1 MLDYIFIKGAKQ
13 HNLKNI
19 DIKIP
24 KFKIVSFVG
33 PSGSGKSTVVFDIVY
48 AEGQRRYIESLSAYT
63 RQFLEKL
70 EKSEVDYIEGLSP
83 SISIDQKLS
92 SNSRSTV
99 GTTTEIY
106 DYSRIIWA
114 NLAQYYCYNCG
125 RKIEKQ
131 TPQDIVDKIF
141 EIKGK
146 KILIMRPIA
155 INKKGEFSQE
165 FSLLAKQGFLRI
177 IADGIEYTLDE
188 PPKLD
193 KNKKHT
199 IFLVVDRII
208 VDENSKER
216 IQQSVELA
224 LKNSKTIY
232 VKDID
237 KDKEEVYS
245 TEFSCPVCNINY
257 SPKNAQSFSFNSP
270 LGACPVCHG
279 LGFVN
284 KLKVE
289 ALINESLS
297 LKEGAV
303 KPFSKPRYAQA
314 NDYIIKKCK
323 QFGIDVYMPF
333 KDLTS
338 HQKDFILFG
347 SGDFDG
353 VIAMVERF
361 FESDIF
367 FASLNANLRSSV
379 VCPECKGFRLNKESL
394 SAKINGLNII
404 EVTNLR
410 IDEALEFF
418 RNLEKTL
425 TPTQKHIAKNPLNEI
440 IKRLGFLVDLNL
452 DYLTLSRNTA
462 TLSGGEAQRVKLATQ
477 IGTSLSGVTY
487 CLDEPSI
494 GLHPA
499 ETEKLIKIL
508 QELRDLGNTILM
520 VEHNEF
526 LIKNSDYIVDI
537 GPKSGNFG
545 GEVCASGTLKE
556 ILDNENSLTGKYL
569 SGKLK
574 IEIPEKR
581 KIKDFIKLKN
591 VNVHNIKDLSID
603 IPLGCLVGVSG
614 VSGSGKS
621 SLIFDFLLP
630 KLKEKI
636 NIQQAFDKK
645 ALKEIDDELQNLA
658 DSENLDPNVS
668 GDIENFKAIER
679 VIAINQSPIGR
690 TPRSNPATYTSVF
703 TDIRELFANVTQ
715 AKILGFTP
723 ARFSFNVAGGRC
735 EKCKGE
741 GYIKVEMQFLPDVYV
756 LCEACGGKRY
766 NESTLS
772 VYYKD
777 KNIAD
782 VLNMSVDEAYE
793 FFSNV
798 PKIKN
803 KLSVLRDIGLGY
815 IKLGQNATTLS
826 GGEAQRIK
834 LAKEL
839 IIQQNKKTLYLF
851 DEPSRGLHPDDIK
864 KLLQVINRLI
874 DNGHSVIIIEHDLD
888 ILKSADYIID
898 MGTGGG
904 DKGGKVVAFGTPQD
918 IAKNLTSLTGKYLKE
933 KLEELNV
940 FNRRHRISK
949 SH

>member
-1 MLDYIFIKGAKQ
+1 MQDYIFIKGARQ

-33 PSGSGKSTVVFDIVY
+33 PSGSGKSTIVFDIVY

-70 EKSEVDYIEGLSP
+70 EKSDVDYITGLSP

-106 DYSRIIWA
+106 DYMRLIWA

-125 RKIEKQ
+125 RKIEQQ
-131 TPQDIVDKIF
+131 TPQAIINKISQL
-141 EIKGK
+141 KGK

-165 FSLLAKQGFLRI
+165 FNLLAKQGFVRI
-177 IADGIEYTLDE
+177 IADDIEYTLDD

-199 IFLVVDRII
+199 IFLVVDRIV
-208 VDENSKER
+208 VDEDSKER

-224 LKNSKTIY
+224 LKNSKTVY
-232 VKDID
+232 VKDVQTNTI
-237 KDKEEVYS
+237 EVFS

-284 KLKVE
+284 KLSID
-289 ALINESLS
+289 ALVNENLS
-297 LKEGAV
+297 IKEGAII
-303 KPFSKPRYAQA
+303 PFSKPRYAKTQE
-314 NDYIIKKCK
+314 YIIKKCIA
-323 QFGIDVYMPF
+323 FGIDVYMPF
-333 KDLTS
+333 KDLTTQ
-338 HQKDFILFG
+338 QKDFVYFG

-353 VIAMVERF
+353 IISMVERF
-361 FESDIF
+361 FESDTM
-367 FASLNANLRSSV
+367 FAIQNAYLHTSV
-379 VCPECKGFRLNKESL
+379 VCDNCNGLRLNKESL
-394 SAKINGLNII
+394 SAKIEGKNII

-410 IDEALEFF
+410 IDETLDFF
-418 RNLEKTL
+418 KNLEKKL
-425 TPTQKHIAKNPLNEI
+425 DPTQKQIAKNPLNEI
-440 IKRLGFLVDLNL
+440 IKRLQFLVDLNL
-452 DYLTLSRNTA
+452 DYLSLSRSTA

-494 GLHPA
+494 GLHPS

-508 QELRDLGNTILM
+508 KELRDLGNTILM

-526 LIKNSDYIVDI
+526 LIKNSDYIIDI
-537 GPKSGNFG
+537 GPKSGKYG
-545 GEVCASGTLKE
+545 GEICAEGSLNQ
-556 ILDNENSLTGKYL
+556 ILTNENSLTGKYL

-574 IEIPEKR
+574 IEIPPKR
-581 KIKDFIKLKN
+581 NFKDFLKLKN
-591 VNVHNIKDLSID
+591 VNVHNIKKLNVD
-603 IPLGCLVGVSG
+603 IPLGCLVGISG

-621 SLIFDFLLP
+621 SLIVDFLYK

-636 NIQQAFDKK
+636 NFQQTLNRKVFQETELNSNDNEFFDSS
-645 ALKEIDDELQNLA
+645 IC
-658 DSENLDPNVS
+658 S
-668 GDIENFKAIER
+668 GDVENFQLIER
-679 VIAINQSPIGR
+679 IIAINQSPIGK

-715 AKILGFTP
+715 AKVLGFN
-723 ARFSFNVAGGRC
+723 ASRFSFNVSGGRC

-766 NESTLS
+766 NDATLS
-772 VYYKD
+772 IYYKD

-782 VLNMSVDEAYE
+782 VLNMSIDEAYE
-793 FFSNV
+793 FFDNI

-803 KLSVLRDIGLGY
+803 KLGILKDIGLGY

-839 IIQQNKKTLYLF
+839 ITPPNKKTLYLF

-864 KLLQVINRLI
+864 KLLHVINRLI
-874 DNGHSVIIIEHDLD
+874 DSGHSVIIIEHDLD
-888 ILKSADYIID
+888 ILKCADYIID
-898 MGTGGG
+898 MGIGGG
-904 DKGGKVVAFGTPQD
+904 DKGGQVVAKGTP
-918 IAKNLTSLTGKYLKE
+918 
-933 KLEELNV
+933 
-940 FNRRHRISK
+940 
-949 SH
+949 

>member
-1 MLDYIFIKGAKQ
+1 MQDHIFIKGARQ

-33 PSGSGKSTVVFDIVY
+33 PSGSGKSTIVFDIVY

-70 EKSEVDYIEGLSP
+70 EKSDVDYITGLSP

-106 DYSRIIWA
+106 DYMRLIWA

-125 RKIEKQ
+125 RKIEQQ
-131 TPQDIVDKIF
+131 TPQAIINKISQL
-141 EIKGK
+141 KGK

-165 FSLLAKQGFLRI
+165 FNLLAKQGFVRI
-177 IADGIEYTLDE
+177 IADDIEYTLDD

-199 IFLVVDRII
+199 IFLVVDRI
-208 VDENSKER
+208 VVNEDSKER
-216 IQQSVELA
+216 VQQSIELA
-224 LKNSKTIY
+224 LKNSKTVY
-232 VKDID
+232 VKDIQTNAI
-237 KDKEEVYS
+237 EVFS

-284 KLKVE
+284 KLRTC
-289 ALINESLS
+289 ALINENLS
-297 LKEGAV
+297 IKEGAII
-303 KPFSKPRYAQA
+303 PFSKPRYAKAQ
-314 NDYIIKKCK
+314 NYIIQKCISL
-323 QFGIDVYMPF
+323 GIDVYMPF
-333 KDLTS
+333 KDLTTQ
-338 HQKDFILFG
+338 QKDVVYFG

-353 VIAMVERF
+353 IISMVERF
-361 FESDIF
+361 FESDPIF
-367 FASLNANLRSSV
+367 ATQNAFLHKSV
-379 VCPECKGFRLNKESL
+379 VCPDCNGFRLNKESL
-394 SAKINGLNII
+394 SAKIEGKNII
-404 EVTNLR
+404 EVTNLC
-410 IDEALEFF
+410 IDETLDFF
-418 RNLEKTL
+418 KNLEKKL
-425 TPTQKHIAKNPLNEI
+425 DPTQKQIAKNPLNEI
-440 IKRLGFLVDLNL
+440 IKRLQFLVDLNL
-452 DYLTLSRNTA
+452 DYLSLSRSTA

-494 GLHPA
+494 GLHPS

-508 QELRDLGNTILM
+508 KELRDLGNTILM

-526 LIKNSDYIVDI
+526 LIKNSDYIIDI
-537 GPKSGNFG
+537 GPKSGKFG
-545 GEVCASGTLKE
+545 GEICAEGSLDQ
-556 ILDNENSLTGKYL
+556 ILTNENSLTGKYL

-574 IEIPEKR
+574 IEVPPKR
-581 KIKDFIKLKN
+581 NFKDFLKLKN
-591 VNVHNIKDLSID
+591 VNVHNIKNLNVD
-603 IPLGCLVGVSG
+603 IPLGCLVGISG

-636 NIQQAFDKK
+636 NIHQTLNREAFQETDFNSNDN
-645 ALKEIDDELQNLA
+645 EFF
-658 DSENLDPNVS
+658 DSSQSS
-668 GDIENFKAIER
+668 GDIENFQLIER
-679 VIAINQSPIGR
+679 IIAINQSPIGR

-723 ARFSFNVAGGRC
+723 SRFSFNVAGGRC

-766 NESTLS
+766 NDATLS

-782 VLNMSVDEAYE
+782 VLNMSIDEAYE
-793 FFSNV
+793 FFDNI

-803 KLSVLRDIGLGY
+803 KLGILKDIGLGY

-839 IIQQNKKTLYLF
+839 ITPPNKKTLYLF

-864 KLLQVINRLI
+864 KLLHVINRLI
-874 DNGHSVIIIEHDLD
+874 DSGHSVIIIEHDLD
-888 ILKSADYIID
+888 ILKCADYIID
-898 MGTGGG
+898 MGIGGG
-904 DKGGKVVAFGTPQD
+904 DKGGQVVAKGTVYE
-918 IAKNLTSLTGKYLKE
+918 IAKNPKSITGKYLKE
-933 KLEELNV
+933 KLEESNV
-940 FNRRHRISK
+940 SNRRNRLSK
-949 SH
+949 SF

>member
-19 DIKIP
+19 DIEIP

-33 PSGSGKSTVVFDIVY
+33 PSGSGKSTIVFDIVY

-70 EKSEVDYIEGLSP
+70 EKSNVDSITGLSP

-106 DYSRIIWA
+106 DYIRLIWA
-114 NLAQYYCYNCG
+114 NFAEYYCYNCG
-125 RKIEKQ
+125 RKIEQQ
-131 TPQDIVDKIF
+131 TPQAIVDKIYGLQ
-141 EIKGK
+141 GK

-165 FSLLAKQGFLRI
+165 FSLLSKQGFLRI
-177 IADGIEYTLDE
+177 IADDIEYTLDE
-188 PPKLD
+188 PLKLD

-232 VKDID
+232 TKDIQTNSID
-237 KDKEEVYS
+237 VYS

-257 SPKNAQSFSFNSP
+257 SAKNAQSFSFNSP
-270 LGACPVCHG
+270 LGACPTCHG

-289 ALINESLS
+289 ALVNEALS
-297 LKEGAV
+297 IKEGAI
-303 KPFSKPRYAQA
+303 KPFSRPRYAQA
-314 NDYIIKKCK
+314 KEYIIQKCK
-323 QFGIDVYMPF
+323 SFGIDAYVPF
-333 KDLTS
+333 KDLS
-338 HQKDFILFG
+338 SNQKDYIFFG

-353 VIAMVERF
+353 IIAMVHRF

-367 FASLNANLRSSV
+367 FASQNAYLNETV
-379 VCPECKGFRLNKESL
+379 VCPDCKGFRLNKESL
-394 SAKINGLNII
+394 SAKINNLNII

-410 IDEALEFF
+410 IDKALDFF
-418 RNLEKTL
+418 KSLEKNL
-425 TPTQKHIAKNPLNEI
+425 TPNQKQIAKNPLTEI
-440 IKRLGFLVDLNL
+440 IKRLQFLVDLNL
-452 DYLTLSRNTA
+452 DYLSLSRSTA

-494 GLHPA
+494 GLHPS

-508 QELRDLGNTILM
+508 KDLRDLGNTILM

-526 LIKNSDYIVDI
+526 LIKNSDYILDI
-537 GPKSGNFG
+537 GPKSGLLG
-545 GEVCASGTLKE
+545 GKVCAQGTIKE
-556 ILDNENSLTGKYL
+556 ILENENSLTGKYI
-569 SGKLK
+569 SGKLA
-574 IEIPEKR
+574 IEIRKTR
-581 KIKDFIKLKN
+581 KIKNFIQLKN
-591 VNVHNIKDLSID
+591 VNVHNIKNLNVD

-621 SLIFDFLLP
+621 SLVFDFLYN
-630 KLKEKI
+630 KLKEKLQFLE
-636 NIQQAFDKK
+636 NKK
-645 ALKEIDDELQNLA
+645 IISNEEEKLIEDTIPQ
-658 DSENLDPNVS
+658 DSFF
-668 GDIENFKAIER
+668 GDIENYKLLER
-679 VIAINQSPIGR
+679 VSAINQSPIGR

-703 TDIRELFANVTQ
+703 TDIRELFASVTQ
-715 AKILGFTP
+715 AKVLGFN
-723 ARFSFNVAGGRC
+723 ASRFSFNVVGGRC

-756 LCEACGGKRY
+756 LCETCNGKRY

-782 VLNMSVDEAYE
+782 ILDMSVDEAYE
-793 FFSNV
+793 FFINV

-803 KLSVLRDIGLGY
+803 KLGVLKDIGLGY

-839 IIQQNKKTLYLF
+839 IVPQNKKTLYLF

-874 DNGHSVIIIEHDLD
+874 DNGHSIIIIEHDLD

-898 MGTGGG
+898 MGVGGG
-904 DKGGKVVAFGTPQD
+904 DKGGQVVAKGTPD
-918 IAKNLTSLTGKYLKE
+918 EIAKNPKSITGKYLKE
-933 KLEELNV
+933 KLEEPNV
-940 FNRRHRISK
+940 SNRRNRLSK
-949 SH
+949 SN

>member
-1 MLDYIFIKGAKQ
+1 MLDYIFIKGARQ

-19 DIKIP
+19 DLKIP
-24 KFKIVSFVG
+24 KFQIVSFVG
-33 PSGSGKSTVVFDIVY
+33 PSGSGKSTIVFDIVY

-70 EKSEVDYIEGLSP
+70 DKSDVDSIKGLSP
-83 SISIDQKLS
+83 SISIDQKVS

-106 DYSRIIWA
+106 DYMRLVWA
-114 NLAQYYCYNCG
+114 NLAEYFCYNCG

-131 TPQDIVDKIF
+131 TPQAIIDKIF
-141 EIKGK
+141 ELQDK
-146 KILIMRPIA
+146 KILLMRPIA

-165 FSLLAKQGFLRI
+165 FNALAKQGFLRI
-177 IADGIEYTLDE
+177 IADDIDYTLDE

-232 VKDID
+232 VKDIETNTMD
-237 KDKEEVYS
+237 VYS

-270 LGACPVCHG
+270 LGACPTCHG
-279 LGFVN
+279 LGFIS
-284 KLKVE
+284 KLKTQL
-289 ALINESLS
+289 LIDENLS
-297 LKEGAV
+297 IKEGAI
-303 KPFSKPRYAQA
+303 KPFSRPRYTQA
-314 NDYIIKKCK
+314 KEYIIQKCK
-323 QFGIDVYMPF
+323 QFGIDIYMPF
-333 KDLTS
+333 KQLTNQ
-338 HQKDFILFG
+338 QKDYVLFG

-353 VIAMVERF
+353 IIAMVERF
-361 FESDIF
+361 FDSDIF
-367 FASLNANLRSSV
+367 FASQNAHLEELV
-379 VCPECKGFRLNKESL
+379 VCPDCKGFRLNKESL

-410 IDEALEFF
+410 LDEALNFF
-418 RNLEKTL
+418 QNLEKQL
-425 TPTQKHIAKNPLNEI
+425 SPTQKQIAKNPLNEI
-440 IKRLGFLVDLNL
+440 IKRLRFLIDLNL
-452 DYLTLSRNTA
+452 DYLTLSRNTS
-462 TLSGGEAQRVKLATQ
+462 TLSGGEIQRVKLATQ

-494 GLHPA
+494 GLHPS

-508 QELRDLGNTILM
+508 KELRDFGNTILM

-526 LIKNSDYIVDI
+526 LIKNSDYIIDM
-537 GPKSGNFG
+537 GPQSGKFG
-545 GEVCASGTLKE
+545 GNVCAQGSLQQ
-556 ILDNENSLTGKYL
+556 ILNSENSLTGKYL
-569 SGKLK
+569 SGKLS
-574 IEIPEKR
+574 IEIPKKR
-581 KIKDFIKLKN
+581 KPKNFMSLKN
-591 VNVHNIKDLSID
+591 VYVHNIKNLNVD
-603 IPLGCLVGVSG
+603 IPLECLVCVSG

-621 SLIFDFLLP
+621 SLIFDFLYN
-630 KLKEKI
+630 KLKEKLHFSDTKKFYQNGEEETVI
-636 NIQQAFDKK
+636 EEKIFDSNI
-645 ALKEIDDELQNLA
+645 
-658 DSENLDPNVS
+658 S
-668 GDIENFKAIER
+668 GNITNYSLIER

-703 TDIRELFANVTQ
+703 TDIRELFASTTQ

-723 ARFSFNVAGGRC
+723 SRFSFNVAGGRC

-756 LCEACGGKRY
+756 MCEACNGKRY

-782 VLNMSVDEAYE
+782 VLDMSVDEAYE
-793 FFSNV
+793 FFGNV

-803 KLSVLRDIGLGY
+803 KLSVLKDIGLGY
-815 IKLGQNATTLS
+815 IKLGQNATTVS

-839 IIQQNKKTLYLF
+839 IIPQTKKTLYLF

-898 MGTGGG
+898 MGIGGG
-904 DKGGKVVAFGTPQD
+904 DKGGKIVAIGSPQE
-918 IAKNLTSLTGKYLKE
+918 IAKNPLSLTGKYLKE
-933 KLEELNV
+933 KLEELHA
-940 FNRRHRISK
+940 FNRRNRLSK
-949 SH
+949 S

>member
-1 MLDYIFIKGAKQ
+1 MLDYIVIKGAKQ

-33 PSGSGKSTVVFDIVY
+33 PSGSGKSTIVFDIVY

-70 EKSEVDYIEGLSP
+70 EKSNVDSITGLSP

-106 DYSRIIWA
+106 DYIRLIWA

-125 RKIEKQ
+125 RKIEQQ
-131 TPQDIVDKIF
+131 TLEAIVDKIYKLQG
-141 EIKGK
+141 E

-155 INKKGEFSQE
+155 INKKGEFNQE

-177 IADGIEYTLDE
+177 IADDIEYTLDE
-188 PPKLD
+188 PPQLD

-199 IFLVVDRII
+199 IFLVVDRIV

-232 VKDID
+232 TKNIRTNSID
-237 KDKEEVYS
+237 VYS

-270 LGACPVCHG
+270 LGACPTCHG

-284 KLKVE
+284 KLKVD
-289 ALINESLS
+289 ALVDKTLS
-297 LKEGAV
+297 IKEGAI

-314 NDYIIKKCK
+314 KEYIIKKCTS
-323 QFGIDVYMPF
+323 FGIDIYMPF

-338 HQKDFILFG
+338 KQKDYIFFG

-353 VIAMVERF
+353 IIAMAHRF

-367 FASLNANLRSSV
+367 FASQNAYLNETV
-379 VCPECKGFRLNKESL
+379 VCPDCKGFRLNKESL
-394 SAKINGLNII
+394 SAKINNLNII

-410 IDEALEFF
+410 IDQALDFF
-418 RNLEKTL
+418 KNLEKNL
-425 TPTQKHIAKNPLNEI
+425 TPTQKHIAKNPLAEI
-440 IKRLGFLVDLNL
+440 IKRLQFLVDLNL
-452 DYLTLSRNTA
+452 DYLTLSRSTA

-494 GLHPA
+494 GLHPS

-508 QELRDLGNTILM
+508 KNLRDLGNTILM

-526 LIKNSDYIVDI
+526 LIKNSDYIIDI
-537 GPKSGNFG
+537 GPQSGRLG
-545 GEVCASGTLKE
+545 GKVCAQGALEE
-556 ILDNENSLTGKYL
+556 ILENENSLTGKYL
-569 SGKLK
+569 SGKLS
-574 IEIPEKR
+574 IEIPKTR
-581 KIKDFIKLKN
+581 KAKNFIYLKN
-591 VNVHNIKDLSID
+591 VNVHNIKDLNIK
-603 IPLGCLVGVSG
+603 IPLESLVCISG

-621 SLIFDFLLP
+621 SLIFDFLYN
-630 KLKEKI
+630 KLKEKL
-636 NIQQAFDKK
+636 QAFENNKI
-645 ALKEIDDELQNLA
+645 LSNEE
-658 DSENLDPNVS
+658 ENLDDTVFQDNMS
-668 GDIENFKAIER
+668 GEIENYQLLER
-679 VIAINQSPIGR
+679 ISAINQSPIGK

-703 TDIRELFANVTQ
+703 TDIRELFANVVQ
-715 AKILGFTP
+715 AKVLGFTP
-723 ARFSFNVAGGRC
+723 SRFSFNVAGGRC

-756 LCEACGGKRY
+756 LCETCNGKRY

-782 VLNMSVDEAYE
+782 VLDMSVDEAYE

-803 KLSVLRDIGLGY
+803 KLGVLKDIGLGY

-839 IIQQNKKTLYLF
+839 IVPQNKKTLYLF

-898 MGTGGG
+898 MGVGGG
-904 DKGGKVVAFGTPQD
+904 DKGGKVIAAGTPID
-918 IAKNLTSLTGKYLKE
+918 IAQNPQSLTGKYLRE
-933 KLEELNV
+933 KLEESNA
-940 FNRRHRISK
+940 FNRRHRVSK
-949 SH
+949 SK

>member
-19 DIKIP
+19 DLKIP

-70 EKSEVDYIEGLSP
+70 DKSDVDSIEGLSP
-83 SISIDQKLS
+83 SISIDQKIS

-106 DYSRIIWA
+106 DYMRLVWA
-114 NLAQYYCYNCG
+114 NLAEYFCYNCG

-131 TPQDIVDKIF
+131 TPQAIIDKIF
-141 EIKGK
+141 ELQGE
-146 KILIMRPIA
+146 KIFLMRPIA

-165 FSLLAKQGFLRI
+165 FNTLAKQGFLRI
-177 IADGIEYTLDE
+177 IVDDIEYTLDE

-193 KNKKHT
+193 KNKKHN

-216 IQQSVELA
+216 IAQSVELA

-232 VKDID
+232 VKRETNAMD
-237 KDKEEVYS
+237 VYS

-270 LGACPVCHG
+270 LGACPTCHG

-284 KLKVE
+284 KLKTQS
-289 ALINESLS
+289 LIDENLS
-297 LKEGAV
+297 IREGAI
-303 KPFSKPRYAQA
+303 KPFSRPRYAQA
-314 NDYIIKKCK
+314 REYIIQKCK
-323 QFGIDVYMPF
+323 QFGIDVYLPF
-333 KDLTS
+333 QQLTNQ
-338 HQKDFILFG
+338 QKDYLMFG
-347 SGDFDG
+347 SGEFEG
-353 VIAMVERF
+353 VITLTTRF
-361 FESDIF
+361 FDNDMI
-367 FASLNANLRSSV
+367 FASQNAHFKEIV
-379 VCPECKGFRLNKESL
+379 VCPDCKGFRLNKESL

-404 EVTNLR
+404 EVTHLR
-410 IDEALEFF
+410 IWEALNFF
-418 RNLEKTL
+418 QSLENQL
-425 TPTQKHIAKNPLNEI
+425 SPTQKQIVKNPLNEI
-440 IKRLGFLVDLNL
+440 IKRLKFLIDLNL
-452 DYLTLSRNTA
+452 DYLSLSRSTS
-462 TLSGGEAQRVKLATQ
+462 TLSGGEIQRVKLATQ

-494 GLHPA
+494 GLHPS
-499 ETEKLIKIL
+499 ETEKLINIL
-508 QELRDLGNTILM
+508 KELRDLGNTILM

-526 LIKNSDYIVDI
+526 LIKNSDYIIDM
-537 GPKSGNFG
+537 GPQSGRFG
-545 GEVCASGTLKE
+545 GNVCAQGSLQQ
-556 ILDNENSLTGKYL
+556 ILNSENSLTGKYL
-569 SGKLK
+569 SGALN
-574 IEIPEKR
+574 IEIPKKR
-581 KIKDFIKLKN
+581 KPKNFISLKN
-591 VNVHNIKDLSID
+591 VRVHNIKNLNID
-603 IPLGCLVGVSG
+603 IPLECLVCVSG

-621 SLIFDFLLP
+621 SLIFDFLYN
-630 KLKEKI
+630 KLKEKLSFSAKASDSKKNYTQDEEEI
-636 NIQQAFDKK
+636 SIEEKIFDSNIC
-645 ALKEIDDELQNLA
+645 
-658 DSENLDPNVS
+658 
-668 GDIENFKAIER
+668 GDIENFSLIER
-679 VIAINQSPIGR
+679 TIAINQTPIGK

-703 TDIRELFANVTQ
+703 TDIRELFASTTQ
-715 AKILGFTP
+715 SKILGFTP
-723 ARFSFNVAGGRC
+723 SRFSFNVAGGRC

-756 LCEACGGKRY
+756 CCEACNGKRY
-766 NESTLS
+766 NEPTLS

-782 VLNMSVDEAYE
+782 VLDMSVDEAYE
-793 FFSNV
+793 FFGNV

-803 KLSVLRDIGLGY
+803 KLSVLKDIGLGY

-839 IIQQNKKTLYLF
+839 IVPQTKKTLYLF

-864 KLLQVINRLI
+864 KLLQVINKLI

-888 ILKSADYIID
+888 ILKSADYMID
-898 MGTGGG
+898 MGIGGG
-904 DKGGKVVAFGTPQD
+904 DKGGKIVAVGSPQE
-918 IAKNLTSLTGKYLKE
+918 IAKNPLSLTGKYLKA
-933 KLEELNV
+933 KLEELYAP
-940 FNRRHRISK
+940 NRRNRLSK
-949 SH
+949 S